1 MGETGQGGAT
11 PTSGADAGN
20 GATLSAPIRSVNLLP
35 TGEGRV
41 DEVLG
46 RLRDLAG
53 AGISEQVAIYDE
65 VHRGLAACLV
75 EVDRSPSAGPAGRPG

>member
-1 MGETGQGGAT
+1 M
-11 PTSGADAGN
+11 PT
-20 GATLSAPIRSVNLLP
+20 VNLLR
-35 TGEGRV
+35 TGDARV

-65 VHRGLAACLV
+65 VQRGLQACLV
-75 EVDRSPSAGPAGRPG
+75 DADRVSSAGPAGRPG